1 MIVKV
6 DCSMKDHLESFFEFV
21 KARAQDAVHK
31 PNADVIADFVDKFL
45 VVEMKRLSSKDETYT
60 EDIEFPEDLVLEPLK
75 EAKKKMDDIFEDFL
89 KKGSVTSAPTDLDKK
104 LKALERPAPL
114 DTSTPAV
121 ARPRNG
127 NGHKKEKIRSLLDAE
142 KDFIRTNFSAL
153 NGQIK
158 DDVCV
163 EMKQNVAI
171 GAEVGIFQVT
181 GFVTYLH
188 GRVAA
193 GELILNDLPA
203 YLEFIKGHRDLW
215 ARYNSPKYAAM
226 RSNVASRVPQPNV
239 AAATPSSTG
248 PKFTSFPKR

>member
-1 MIVKV
+1 
-6 DCSMKDHLESFFEFV
+6 LESFFEFV

-75 EAKKKMDDIFEDFL
+75 EAKRKMDDIFEDFL
-89 KKGSVTSAPTDLDKK
+89 KKGSSVTSAPT
-104 LKALERPAPL
+104 PTTSAPK
-114 DTSTPAV
+114 TSAPVDPSIPAV

-127 NGHKKEKIRSLLDAE
+127 NGHKKEKIRSLLDGE
-142 KDFIRTNFSAL
+142 KDFIRTNFAAL

-163 EMKQNVAI
+163 EMKQNAAI
-171 GAEVGIFQVT
+171 GTEVGIFQVT

-226 RSNVASRVPQPNV
+226 RSNVASRTPQPNI
-239 AAATPSSTG
+239 AAATPPNTS
-248 PKFTSFPKR
+248 PKFTNFPKR